1 VIGRRVASLAK
12 LQINGDIHDI
22 QGILFDKDGTLI
34 ELHSLWSAWFKKLCD
49 EIDYQH
55 PQIKLNKIKLADSI
69 GLDIDNNKISQK
81 GPLAIGTMQDIAV
94 IMAHHLYLK
103 AVPWNEAV
111 QIVQNSFKKVH
122 ETIDW
127 EELLQ
132 PLQGLI
138 NFLNNAN
145 KSGIK
150 MGVVTSDDTDIAKK
164 HLSILKIDHFFDAII
179 GSDQVSLPK
188 PFPEI
193 GLKACRLMNTHS
205 EKVIVIGDTDGD
217 MNLGKNLNSIA
228 NIGVVTGDPENNH
241 HFTEANYII
250 NHYDQITIL

>member
-1 VIGRRVASLAK
+1 L
-12 LQINGDIHDI
+12 
-22 QGILFDKDGTLI
+22 
-34 ELHSLWSAWFKKLCD
+34 
-49 EIDYQH
+49 
-55 PQIKLNKIKLADSI
+55 
-69 GLDIDNNKISQK
+69 
-81 GPLAIGTMQDIAV
+81 
-94 IMAHHLYLK
+94 
-103 AVPWNEAV
+103 
-111 QIVQNSFKKVH
+111 VQNSFTKVH

-132 PLQGLI
+132 PLQGLV

-150 MGVVTSDDTDIAKK
+150 MGIVTSDDTDIANK
-164 HLSILKIDHFFDAII
+164 HLSILKIDHYFESII
-179 GSDQVSLPK
+179 DSDQVDLPK
-188 PFPEI
+188 SFPEI
-193 GLKACRLMNTHS
+193 GLKECRLINIHS

-228 NIGVVTGDPENNH
+228 TIGVVTGNLENNH